1 MYTQMSLLCFIEC
14 RANAGITSMMMLFVI
29 TNNNELNKYQ
39 LRSGIGFYLHVN
51 LATSI
56 EMAVTKKLLRSH

>member
-1 MYTQMSLLCFIEC
+1 MYTQRSLLCFIEC
-14 RANAGITSMMMLFVI
+14 RANDAVPTE

-51 LATSI
+51 LATTI
-56 EMAVTKKLLRSH
+56 AMAVTKKLLRSH